1 MRCKTYPSLGEFRL
15 VIAGWAP
22 NQIPTTRSGIST
34 ITHIAAL
41 LSTLSTLLSAT
52 HIGILIVPFIILI
65 LISSSWRW
73 NGGSLGIHQIRL

>member
-34 ITHIAAL
+34 ITHIATL
-41 LSTLSTLLSAT
+41 LSTLLSA

-73 NGGSLGIHQIRL
+73 NGGSLGIHQIKL